1 MPGVVVSRAGVTCGG
16 AVTAAAGDLGA
27 PVRAL
32 GSTDVGA
39 AGLAPRR
46 WRAVARRRGKTP
58 PSGGRCCSG
67 GAQPEPAAGQQ
78 REAAQGDAGDDG
90 HAPGDLGRANRI
102 AEGNGACR
110 RADQW
115 LEIEEGAGHLGRY
128 PALPVGEQGEG
139 QQCPAECQSDGGKDS
154 SRVVGSPGH
163 ALGGHRKRQHGQG
176 GPQELQGGDR
186 DRVTARQHADLRHGE
201 GGRHQQRGQHESI
214 AAGGRAAAAAAG
226 DQADARQ

>member
-1 MPGVVVSRAGVTCGG
+1 VVVSRAGVTCGG

-39 AGLAPRR
+39 AGLAPLR
-46 WRAVARRRGKTP
+46 WRAVARRRGRAAP
-58 PSGGRCCSG
+58 FCGRCGSG
-67 GAQPEPAAGQQ
+67 GARAAPAAGQQ

-90 HAPGDLGRANRI
+90 HAPGDLGRADRI
-102 AEGNGACR
+102 AEGDGACR

-128 PALPVGEQGEG
+128 PALPVGEQREG

-154 SRVVGSPGH
+154 SRVVGCRGH
-163 ALGGHRKRQHGQG
+163 ALGGHRERQHGQG
-176 GPQELQGGDR
+176 SPQELQGGDR
-186 DRVTARQHADLRHGE
+186 DRVTARQHPDLRHGE
-201 GGRHQQRGQHESI
+201 GGGHQQRCQHESI
-214 AAGGRAAAAAAG
+214 AAGGHAAAVAAR
-226 DQADARQ
+226 DQADTRQ